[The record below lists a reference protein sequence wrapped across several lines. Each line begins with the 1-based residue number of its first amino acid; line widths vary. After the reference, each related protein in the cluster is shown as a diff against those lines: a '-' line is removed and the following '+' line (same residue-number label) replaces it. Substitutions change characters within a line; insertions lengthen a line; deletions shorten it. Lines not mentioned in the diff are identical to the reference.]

1 MKRVIVA
8 CVFFGFLC
16 DVGFAF
22 TCRVCDP
29 KNCPEFNPKDCK
41 VGITKDVCNCCPV
54 CYKNVGETCGGPWNM
69 FGVCA
74 RHLTCTKP
82 FSPSVTIDPFNDFDA
97 EGKCY
102 DWS

>member
-29 KNCPEFNPKDCK
+29 KTAQNSIQRTAKSESQRMFATAAQFVTRMSVKPAEAL
-41 VGITKDVCNCCPV
+41 GICLEYAHATLHVQNH
-54 CYKNVGETCGGPWNM
+54 
-69 FGVCA
+69 F
-74 RHLTCTKP
+74 LLL
-82 FSPSVTIDPFNDFDA
+82 SQ
-97 EGKCY
+97 
-102 DWS
+102 